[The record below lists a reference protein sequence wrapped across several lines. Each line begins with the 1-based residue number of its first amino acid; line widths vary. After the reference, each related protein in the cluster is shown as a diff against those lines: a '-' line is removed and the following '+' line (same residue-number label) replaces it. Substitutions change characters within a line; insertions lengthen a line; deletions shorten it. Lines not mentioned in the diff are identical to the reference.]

1 MVSLAVTVIVLSLQA
16 VNPPARPLSSPG
28 HTADDDAHAAMLD
41 KAQRFF
47 YNADYA
53 RAAAETQRLCEA
65 RPDDLDACELRT
77 ASLLFQIKK
86 ALRETGAAD
95 RNTAWNLCAGC
106 SALMAA
112 FQAETARAQTFARA
126 RLKIAPDDEDML
138 FFLGKTDLNYVWL
151 LVGTLGRKTGWDE
164 YLEGRRCLVAAL

>member
-1 MVSLAVTVIVLSLQA
+1 MVSLAITVIVLSLQA

-28 HTADDDAHAAMLD
+28 HTADDDAHAATLD

-86 ALRETGAAD
+86 AFRDTGERD
-95 RNTAWNLCAGC
+95 KTIAWSRCAGC

-112 FQAETARAQTFARA
+112 FQAARAQNRVGRILGGPPLSRRRPANRSGARSRPCRTGVGRLHRRHDRAPRCSLDA
-126 RLKIAPDDEDML
+126 RR
-138 FFLGKTDLNYVWL
+138 WQ
-151 LVGTLGRKTGWDE
+151 
-164 YLEGRRCLVAAL
+164 